1 MNLSGLKVGARLGLG
16 FGVVLAMLV
25 LATLLGLRSMANF
38 HGTVTQL
45 AAHYVPNLAAAY
57 DWSHYLQDTGLK
69 MRNMLLLEDPA
80 AIQEQLKLVQE
91 DEQHRTE
98 AMDHL
103 RKSIELPE
111 AKALLADVL
120 RAREVYIPLEQRFL
134 QLIEAGDIPGA
145 RQLLLHEARPAQVA
159 NIDALDKL
167 IDFERAAVDS
177 KSKQTADDY
186 FHNRNVQLI
195 LGAIAAIIS
204 CAIAWLITRSII
216 RQLGGEPGVAA
227 AAARSIARGD
237 LTQPIDVS
245 NADQDSL
252 MVAMESMRAN
262 LLRIVDEVR
271 ASAQAVRMGTSQI
284 SQGSDHLA
292 ERTQEQ
298 AASLEETASSMEQ
311 MSVTVKRN
319 AEAARE
325 TNTLAA
331 KVRVQAE
338 DGGRIVQKTVGAMA
352 EINASS
358 TRMSDIIGVIDE
370 IAFQTNLLALNAAV
384 EAARAGEQG
393 RGFAVVASEVRS
405 LAQRSATAAKEI
417 KTLIAESVSKVQA
430 GTKLVDQSG
439 HTLTEMMASLRKV
452 TDIVAQIAAASEEQ
466 AAGVEQVSNAVS
478 QMDTVTQENAALV
491 EEAASASK
499 SIETQAHSLSQQ
511 IAYFR
516 TGQHQAERVQPQA
529 PAVIER
535 AATPQASVE
544 SVMPLALA
552 S

>member
-38 HGTVTQL
+38 NGTVNQL

-69 MRNMLLLEDPA
+69 MRNMLLLEDAA
-80 AIQEQLKLVQE
+80 AIQQQLALVHE
-91 DEQHRTE
+91 DEKHRAD

-103 RKSIELPE
+103 RKSISLPE

-120 RAREVYIPLEQRFL
+120 RAREIYVPLEQRFL

-145 RQLLLHEARPAQVA
+145 RQLLLQQARPAQVA

-167 IDFERAAVDS
+167 IAFERAAVDNS
-177 KSKQTADDY
+177 SKQTAADY
-186 FHNRNVQLI
+186 VSNRNIQLT
-195 LGAIAAIIS
+195 LSVLAGLIA
-204 CAIAWLITRSII
+204 CVIAWLITRSII
-216 RQLGGEPGVAA
+216 RQLGGEPSIAA
-227 AAARSIARGD
+227 AAASSIAKGD
-237 LTQPIDVS
+237 LTQPIDVA
-245 NADQDSL
+245 NADGDSL
-252 MVAMESMRAN
+252 MVAMESMRTN

-271 ASAQAVRMGTSQI
+271 ASAQAVRMGTAQI

-298 AASLEETASSMEQ
+298 AASLEETASSMEE

-325 TNTLAA
+325 TNSLAA

-338 DGGRIVQKTVGAMA
+338 HSGQIVQQTVGAMA
-352 EINASS
+352 EINSSS
-358 TRMSDIIGVIDE
+358 TRMSDIISVIDE

-417 KTLIAESVSKVQA
+417 KTLIGESVTKVQA
-430 GTKLVDQSG
+430 GSKLVDQSG
-439 HTLTEMMASLRKV
+439 RTLTEMMVSLRKV

-491 EEAASASK
+491 EEAASAAK
-499 SIETQAHSLSQQ
+499 SIESQAHSLSRQ

-529 PAVIER
+529 PATIEPV
-535 AATPQASVE
+535 AVPHPSAE